1 MQQAFLP
8 KPLTISIAG
17 KGGAGKT
24 TFAALLLR
32 TILEAEYFEEILV
45 VDADPSSNIPDIL
58 GVKPI
63 ISVGSVLDRKKAAL
77 EPGTRI
83 AHELLKDKIHENIA
97 HEKGFDYLVMGR
109 TTGTGCYCLV
119 NDNLSHILEGA
130 VKLYDLVLID
140 FDAGLEH
147 FSRRTDRT
155 SDILLVV
162 TDPSRMGFEAAR
174 RIKELTEEVGN
185 SYRQQFLVGSKFT
198 SETEG
203 HFYSHAPKTGLVPL
217 GVVSRDEKLE
227 ALNIE
232 GRTIFE
238 LSARSKAYQD
248 VNTLLKKLINSFI

>member
-1 MQQAFLP
+1 MKQTMPP

-24 TFAALLLR
+24 TLVALLLR
-32 TILEAEYFEEILV
+32 TILEDKCFEEILV

-58 GVKPI
+58 GVKPV

-147 FSRRTDRT
+147 FSRKTDAK
-155 SDILLVV
+155 SDVLLVV
-162 TDPSRMGFEAAR
+162 TDPSRMGFEAAK

-185 SYRQQFLVGSKFT
+185 HYRHQYIIGSKFNHD
-198 SETEG
+198 TEVL
-203 HFYSHAPKTGLVPL
+203 FYSNAPKTGLEPL
-217 GVVSRDEKLE
+217 GIVSRDESLE
-227 ALNIE
+227 ILNME
-232 GRTIFE
+232 GRKIFE
-238 LSARSKAYQD
+238 LSTQSKAYQD
-248 VNTLLKKLINSFI
+248 VNTLFKKLMNSVI